1 LILIAVVFLAAAG
14 LIFLKGK
21 TGSDY
26 IFVEAKKGTLFQ
38 EVSVSGQL
46 KPSQSLDL
54 GFEVSGKVSRIFKQ
68 VGDEAFAGQRIIE
81 LDSSQLLNQLAQAEA
96 NLEAENSRLEE
107 LKKGTRIEELEAAR
121 NNVLGL
127 EKSLTEAKT
136 NLKAIENKAVA
147 DLDNAYSSALT
158 SLQKSVSS
166 SKTSLFTLTDIQYS
180 HYYSDNDLADAKAR
194 AILSLL
200 GANGAG
206 RWTNSAINSL
216 SGGAFGQ
223 VQKAISDQSQDN
235 IDLALSKTEE
245 ALQTVKDALN
255 AAPITDLISTE
266 KTNLST
272 EKSNILAEI
281 STIASKKQAIL
292 VQKTT
297 NDYNEALASSSV
309 TTAGNALKTALDQ
322 LKLKEAGATLE
333 QISIQEAIVKA
344 SKAALE
350 NIKTQ
355 VAKTVI
361 LSPISG
367 VITKRDVDL
376 GESVVANTPIVSLM
390 SASGFSAE
398 GGPAP
403 GWEIETRVAEVD
415 IAKIKIGDSA
425 KVTLDAYGSD
435 LVFGAKVV
443 KIDPAE
449 TMIEGLPTYKVSLEF
464 IEKDDRLRSGMTADI
479 DILTAEKQDVIL
491 VPQRA
496 VISTNGDKLVRVL
509 EKGNQVKEVKV
520 KTGLRGSNGEIEI
533 VEGLSEGDKVITSMP
548 GK

>member
-1 LILIAVVFLAAAG
+1 MILIAVVFLAAAG

-38 EVSVSGQL
+38 EVSVSGRL

-350 NIKTQ
+350 NINPSSQ
-355 VAKTVI
+355 NRY
-361 LSPISG
+361 SFPDFRSDYQ
-367 VITKRDVDL
+367 KRC
-376 GESVVANTPIVSLM
+376 
-390 SASGFSAE
+390 
-398 GGPAP
+398 
-403 GWEIETRVAEVD
+403 
-415 IAKIKIGDSA
+415 
-425 KVTLDAYGSD
+425 
-435 LVFGAKVV
+435 
-443 KIDPAE
+443 
-449 TMIEGLPTYKVSLEF
+449 
-464 IEKDDRLRSGMTADI
+464 
-479 DILTAEKQDVIL
+479 
-491 VPQRA
+491 
-496 VISTNGDKLVRVL
+496 
-509 EKGNQVKEVKV
+509 
-520 KTGLRGSNGEIEI
+520 
-533 VEGLSEGDKVITSMP
+533 
-548 GK
+548 